1 MQNGW
6 KGAWSGWDARVNAFK
21 KLVTSKVTLVIVGL
35 LALIVIAIRGLQ
47 MGWWARL
54 AETLG
59 AWLWVILL
67 AIAAGLT
74 VAVLRLLPRYR
85 EKRFLNRLRAEE
97 PPSDEVGAHYRRLQ
111 EKLQNAIETLE
122 QAPELKQKKGSPLYA
137 LPWYLLIGAS
147 QAGKTTLLQGVAN
160 TLTPF
165 VRPGSALAG
174 PTQNCDWW
182 FFDTA
187 IVLDT
192 AGHYAFPRQV
202 DRDSV
207 QWYRFMQL
215 LREHRELQP
224 INGLILTIG
233 VDTLLSKGP
242 DDFRHDAAEL
252 RKRIDE
258 AIRELGVAFPVYILV
273 TRCDLIEGFTE
284 FFDCFPEATR
294 HQVLGYVN
302 DSLSRTGTAADVHL
316 EPIFAS
322 VVDRL
327 RQLRLAILNGE
338 TLPAAALR
346 QKVFCFPEEFRALQP
361 PLSTYIEA
369 LFTGSPYQHQAFFR
383 GLFFSSAHQE
393 GQPFSRLRQ
402 QFRLGNQSRP
412 LARGTKAY
420 FLHDLFAHIL
430 PRDQSL
436 SEPTGRAS
444 RWRRLK
450 DFFGVGVCLLFCLG
464 ALALLTQAFLG
475 DRGIRATVDETPC
488 EVIDQRQRGEPL
500 LAQVER
506 CRQVVQPL
514 IEQNQQR
521 VALSKLL
528 FNRSIQAEKQLRQHY
543 VRKFET
549 EIRTRLDTRIGQHL
563 SAGSATIPLV
573 FVLIKRLELINQCRS
588 LAGCPRSIDAEMQP
602 DYGLMLEPSSRVAP
616 DPQRVALL
624 RQTYEAY
631 LRWAPAA
638 GDSLHQEQQF
648 QADLL
653 RRWFSSKQFALQ
665 QIIPWANQN
674 YAPVTLQAYWQDLLP
689 AGNGQ
694 LALDPA
700 IRVEGAYTP
709 GAWKRSI
716 HPFLQRTGDAA
727 PDMEPLLKD
736 FEQEYRAQYFEQ
748 WRAFL
753 ARFPRSELSG
763 WGSHAQRRQLAMEL
777 LEENSPYN
785 RIIDVM
791 LVNVRPLLPAV
802 LTVGMPTPDTAQSEA
817 TDASVIQKAKQLFGV
832 VRKKIQE
839 KLSSGDDDNAL
850 IAQAEATLSA
860 WVRSMRRYSRS
871 ESRERYLESLQ
882 QIRDELTDDVS
893 NEHSFQLAQ
902 TGFQEGKPTKDTTHP
917 VMKALWLV
925 GQFQKEQGSGDASEE
940 AFWPLLK
947 QPVLFVWKVI
957 LEDASIFIR
966 QSWVENVVTPSQGLS
981 KLEQLGFLYGGQGEV
996 QAFTDQFVK
1005 PFLLVN
1011 QSGPTQALG
1020 EELPLPPDVMKAV
1033 QAQKRLKPYDL
1044 GKATS
1049 HQVHVEATR
1058 DTLIDSQTNLVEEKT
1073 EFQLACGA
1081 QQFTVSNRPPA
1092 ATTVFWS
1099 FESCGEVRITIFVT
1113 CNRACVERAAAVG
1126 LSVPEVSSLA
1136 LTKRYPGQS
1145 GFLNFIQDFGSG
1157 SRTFGRYDFGE
1168 AEEALNQYHLRAIRV
1183 FFNVGVPPSLTKL
1196 IDLMSGSVIA
1206 PTIQ

>member
-1 MQNGW
+1 
-6 KGAWSGWDARVNAFK
+6 S
-21 KLVTSKVTLVIVGL
+21 
-35 LALIVIAIRGLQ
+35 
-47 MGWWARL
+47 
-54 AETLG
+54 
-59 AWLWVILL
+59 
-67 AIAAGLT
+67 
-74 VAVLRLLPRYR
+74 
-85 EKRFLNRLRAEE
+85 
-97 PPSDEVGAHYRRLQ
+97 
-111 EKLQNAIETLE
+111 
-122 QAPELKQKKGSPLYA
+122 
-137 LPWYLLIGAS
+137 
-147 QAGKTTLLQGVAN
+147 VAN

-165 VRPGSALAG
+165 VRPDSALAG

-202 DRDSV
+202 DRDSA
-207 QWYRFMQL
+207 QWYHFMQL

-273 TRCDLIEGFTE
+273 TRCDLIAGFTE
-284 FFDCFPEATR
+284 FFGCLPEATR
-294 HQVLGYVN
+294 QQALGYVN
-302 DSLSRTGTAADVHL
+302 DAPSRTGTATDGRL

-338 TLPAAALR
+338 TVPAASLR
-346 QKVFCFPEEFRALQP
+346 QHIFCFPEEFCALQQ
-361 PLSTYIEA
+361 PLSTYVEA

-383 GLFFSSAHQE
+383 GLFFSSAQQE
-393 GQPFSRLRQ
+393 GLPFSRLRP
-402 QFRLGNQSRP
+402 QFRLGSQSQP
-412 LARGTKAY
+412 LARGARAY

-450 DFFGVGVCLLFCLG
+450 DFFGVGVCLLFCLV

-475 DRGIRATVDETPC
+475 DRGIRATVDEAPC
-488 EVIDQRQRGEPL
+488 EVIDQRQRGDPL
-500 LAQVER
+500 LEQAER
-506 CRQVVQPL
+506 CRQVVQAL
-514 IEQNQQR
+514 IEQNQRR

-528 FNRSIQAEKQLRQHY
+528 FRRSMQAEKRLRQHY
-543 VRKFET
+543 VRKFES
-549 EIRTRLDTRIGQHL
+549 EVRASLDTRIRQHL
-563 SAGSATIPLV
+563 TAGSATIPLV

-588 LAGCPRSIDAEMQP
+588 LTGCPTPIDAEMQP
-602 DYGLMLEPSSRVAP
+602 DYGLMLEPSSQAAP
-616 DPQRVALL
+616 DSQRVAWL

-631 LRWAPAA
+631 LRWAPAS
-638 GDSLHQEQQF
+638 GDILQQEQQV

-689 AGNGQ
+689 AGHGR
-694 LALDPA
+694 LAMDPT

-716 HPFLQRTGDAA
+716 HPFLRRAGDAA
-727 PDMEPLLKD
+727 PDMKPLLKD
-736 FEQEYRAQYFEQ
+736 FEQEYRTQYFEQ

-753 ARFPRSELSG
+753 ADFPRGELPW
-763 WGSHAQRRQLAMEL
+763 WGSHAQRQQLAMGL
-777 LEENSPYN
+777 LQESSPYN
-785 RIIDVM
+785 RIIDTA
-791 LVNVRPLLPAV
+791 LVNLRPLLPTV
-802 LTVGMPTPDTAQSEA
+802 LQLGMQAPEAAQDEA
-817 TDASVIQKAKQLFGV
+817 ADASLIRKTQTFFAAMG
-832 VRKKIQE
+832 KKIQE
-839 KLSSGDDDNAL
+839 KLSSGDDDNA
-850 IAQAEATLSA
+850 IVAQAEATLPA
-860 WVRSMRRYSRS
+860 WTRSMRRYSRS
-871 ESRERYLESLQ
+871 ESREKYLENLQ
-882 QIRDELTDDVS
+882 QIRDELTDDVFK
-893 NEHSFQLAQ
+893 EHSFQLAQ
-902 TGFQEGKPTKDTTHP
+902 IGFQEGKPRKDTTHP
-917 VMKALWLV
+917 VMQALWLI

-947 QPVLFVWKVI
+947 RPVLFVWKVI
-957 LEDASIFIR
+957 LEDASAFIH
-966 QSWVENVVTPSQGLS
+966 QSWGENVVTPSQGLS

-996 QAFTDQFVK
+996 QAFIDQFVK

-1011 QSGPTQALG
+1011 QSGPTQVLG
-1020 EELPLPPDVMKAV
+1020 EELPLPPDIMKAV
-1033 QAQKRLKPYDL
+1033 QAQKRLKPYAL
-1044 GKATS
+1044 GKAAS
-1049 HQVHVEATR
+1049 HQVQVAATR
-1058 DTLIDSQTNLVEEKT
+1058 DALIDSQTNLVEEKT

-1081 QQFTVSNRPPA
+1081 QQFTVNNRPPA

-1126 LSVPEVSSLA
+1126 ISVPEVSSLA

-1145 GFLNFIQDFGSG
+1145 GFLNFIQDFGNG
-1157 SRTFGRYDFGE
+1157 WRTFGRYDFDE
-1168 AEEALNQYHLRAIRV
+1168 VEEALYQYQLRAIHV
-1183 FFNVGVPPSLTKL
+1183 FFNVGVPPSLTQL
-1196 IDLMSGSVIA
+1196 IALMSGSVVA
-1206 PTIQ
+1206 PTLR